1 MQGFSAD
8 IKNFT
13 IKMNFSVCYHLFI
26 TKKGII
32 ICSRWENVCIK
43 SDYRRLYGLYD
54 YKSEEFPMN
63 DDYNFSEE
71 TSYTSENN
79 SPKKPKK
86 NNGLKVI
93 IGVLCVAIIGAGSYQ
108 AYKFITDN
116 GFGEVS
122 DLTVQNQ
129 MPERQAEAENS
140 AEKEDVQENEQ
151 KKEAPPKNNALPSL
165 IQVASREDA
174 KYLPDIVDEIMPSVV
189 GVSSTFEY
197 TQQYNTWGF
206 MGFQPQTETKEVTG
220 TGTGIVMTEDGYIIT
235 NSHVVYDTEY
245 NCGKAIDVSILL
257 SDETEH
263 EAKIIAYDVETD
275 LAVLKIDE
283 TGLTPAEFGD
293 SNELRVGELVI
304 AVGNPLGF
312 DLFGSVTSGIVS
324 ALNRQISINERN
336 MTLIQTD
343 AAINSGNS
351 GGPLLNSCGQVIG
364 INSAKMSS
372 AYGSASVE
380 GLGFAIPISDAKI
393 IIDDLINNGY
403 VTGRPQ
409 IGITTVDV
417 TEAYSR
423 YLNIPMGI
431 YVQTV
436 QKDSAA
442 EKAGL
447 QIGDVIIDIE
457 GEAVKTAEELNK
469 VKNNYKAGDTI
480 TLTVTRAGEDID
492 IEVVLQESSDNK
504 DNPLNYDTNTSET

>member
-1 MQGFSAD
+1 
-8 IKNFT
+8 
-13 IKMNFSVCYHLFI
+13 
-26 TKKGII
+26 
-32 ICSRWENVCIK
+32 
-43 SDYRRLYGLYD
+43 
-54 YKSEEFPMN
+54 MN
-63 DDYNFSEE
+63 DEYNYFNDE
-71 TSYTSENN
+71 TSYSSNN
-79 SPKKPKK
+79 NTPRKPPKNK
-86 NNGLKVI
+86 GLKVV
-93 IGVLCVAIIGAGSYQ
+93 IGVLCVAILGAGSYQ
-108 AYKFITDN
+108 AYRFINDN
-116 GFGEVS
+116 SFGEVT
-122 DLTVQNQ
+122 DLTVQSE
-129 MPERQAEAENS
+129 MPERQAEVKNSDESEEVVEKQERAEDKKAPS
-140 AEKEDVQENEQ
+140 AKESS
-151 KKEAPPKNNALPSL
+151 LPSL
-165 IQVASREDA
+165 IQVAARKDA

-197 TQQYNTWGF
+197 TQEYNSWGF

-245 NCGKAIDVSILL
+245 GCGKAIDVSILL
-257 SDETEH
+257 SDESEH
-263 EAKIIAYDVETD
+263 KAKIIAYDIETD

-283 TGLTPAEFGD
+283 TGLTPAQFGD
-293 SNELRVGELVI
+293 SNDLRVGELVI

-324 ALNRQISINERN
+324 ALNRQISINEKN

-431 YVQTV
+431 YVQSV

-469 VKNNYKAGDTI
+469 VKNNYKAGDKITI
-480 TLTVTRAGEDID
+480 TVTRAGEDISMD
-492 IEVVLQESSDNK
+492 LILQESSEHK
-504 DNPLNYDTNTSET
+504 ENPLDYETDTSET

>member
-1 MQGFSAD
+1 
-8 IKNFT
+8 
-13 IKMNFSVCYHLFI
+13 
-26 TKKGII
+26 
-32 ICSRWENVCIK
+32 
-43 SDYRRLYGLYD
+43 
-54 YKSEEFPMN
+54 MN
-63 DDYNFSEE
+63 DEYNYFNDE
-71 TSYTSENN
+71 TSYSSNN
-79 SPKKPKK
+79 NTPRKPPKNK
-86 NNGLKVI
+86 GLKVV
-93 IGVLCVAIIGAGSYQ
+93 IGVLCVAILGAGSYQ
-108 AYKFITDN
+108 AYRFINDN
-116 GFGEVS
+116 SFGEVT
-122 DLTVQNQ
+122 DLTVQSEL
-129 MPERQAEAENS
+129 PERQAEVKNSDESEEVVEKQERAEDKKAPS
-140 AEKEDVQENEQ
+140 AKESS
-151 KKEAPPKNNALPSL
+151 LPSL
-165 IQVASREDA
+165 IQVAARKDA

-197 TQQYNTWGF
+197 TQEYNSWGF

-245 NCGKAIDVSILL
+245 GCGKAIDVSILL
-257 SDETEH
+257 SDESEH
-263 EAKIIAYDVETD
+263 KAKIIAYDIETD

-283 TGLTPAEFGD
+283 TGLTPAQFGD
-293 SNELRVGELVI
+293 SNDLRVGELVI

-324 ALNRQISINERN
+324 ALNRQISINEKN

-423 YLNIPMGI
+423 YLNIPMGV
-431 YVQTV
+431 YVQSI

-469 VKNNYKAGDTI
+469 VKNNYKAGDKITI
-480 TLTVTRAGEDID
+480 TVTRAGEDISMD
-492 IEVVLQESSDNK
+492 LILQESSEHK
-504 DNPLNYDTNTSET
+504 ENPLDYETDTSET